1 MAQHL
6 DGLKI
11 LAKLEDLDAYSHKAA
26 LQFPKYERHVLSAEI
41 RSTLDRLLH
50 LTIMAAKR
58 YHKKATLQELDI
70 EVEYL
75 RALVRK
81 AWRLRYIT
89 EHRYEV
95 WSRHINEIGRMV
107 GGWIKTVQGS
117 GR

>member
-1 MAQHL
+1 MSHHL

-11 LAKLEDLDAYSHKAA
+11 LTKLEELDAYSHKVA

-41 RSTLDRLLH
+41 RTTLNRLLH
-50 LTIMAAKR
+50 LTVTAAKR
-58 YHKKATLQELDI
+58 YHKKTTLHDLDI

-75 RALVRK
+75 RALIRK

-89 EHRYEV
+89 EHRYEI
-95 WSRHINEIGRMV
+95 WSRHIDEIGRMV
-107 GGWIKTVQGS
+107 GGWIKSVQGN